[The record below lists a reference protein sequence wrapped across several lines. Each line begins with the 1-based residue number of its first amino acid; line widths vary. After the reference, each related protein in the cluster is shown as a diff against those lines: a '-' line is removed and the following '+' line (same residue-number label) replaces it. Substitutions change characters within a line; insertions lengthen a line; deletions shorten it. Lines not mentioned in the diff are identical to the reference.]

1 MVGRIAKIRV
11 DIDEM
16 RAGRFELR
24 TSRAR
29 PERHS
34 MTLIET
40 LEHRTSVLRARDVA
54 ALFQVTPAHLQDG
67 NQGHYSLLVA
77 GAIRFDP
84 KVLAIWLRRR
94 MPVVGP
100 EGSNLL
106 ERSA

>member
-1 MVGRIAKIRV
+1 
-11 DIDEM
+11 
-16 RAGRFELR
+16 
-24 TSRAR
+24 
-29 PERHS
+29 
-34 MTLIET
+34 MTLIES

-54 ALFQVTPAHLQDG
+54 TLFQVTPQHIYKMAAKG
-67 NQGHYSLLVA
+67 AIPCFKVA

-94 MPVVGP
+94 MPVVEP